1 MVSLEIPFLI
11 FESFFKESIRVQLHW
26 EKLRSEQVTVRL
38 SVCDELQNPSDWYLP
53 WYFNDIDEEV
63 SYLVANAIP
72 LTLADIPKAINRLN
86 SKRRDKIKE
95 LLSGFINTNK
105 QPVQVVI
112 ATYALPDGKHLI
124 IDGNHRSSALI
135 IAGVRARLIVF
146 EVLGAVDKELLPDL
160 CHWKD

>member
-1 MVSLEIPFLI
+1 
-11 FESFFKESIRVQLHW
+11 
-26 EKLRSEQVTVRL
+26 
-38 SVCDELQNPSDWYLP
+38 
-53 WYFNDIDEEV
+53 
-63 SYLVANAIP
+63 VAKANP

-86 SKRRDKIKE
+86 SKRIDKIQE
-95 LLSGFINTNK
+95 LLSGFINTTK

-135 IAGVRARLIVF
+135 IAGVRARLMVF
-146 EVLGAVDKELLPDL
+146 EVLGSLDQELLPDL